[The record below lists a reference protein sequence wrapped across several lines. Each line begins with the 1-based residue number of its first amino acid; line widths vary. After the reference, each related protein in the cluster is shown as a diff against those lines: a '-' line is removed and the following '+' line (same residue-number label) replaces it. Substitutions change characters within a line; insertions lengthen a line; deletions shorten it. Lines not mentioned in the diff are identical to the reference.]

1 MTGTLSDRQLIA
13 GAVSGV
19 LEEFLAARRDELAGI
34 GSGTEVLV
42 EAVTPMLRR
51 GKRIRAVL
59 CWWGYELARA
69 ADGEPPLPSTGEA
82 EADGLSRAAASLEL
96 LQAAALIHDD
106 IIDNSLT
113 RRGLPAVHAD
123 FAARHAAEGLD
134 GDGAE
139 FGRAAGIIIGDLCLG
154 WHEELFSGSGLPRT
168 HAPVVARQR
177 NAMRT
182 EVMAGQYLDMRIQ
195 ATRRDRL
202 DPAALR
208 AEAWDVLTYKSAKYS
223 VEQPLLLGAA
233 LGGADEAL
241 LAAVSA
247 FGLPLGQAFQLRDDV
262 LGVYGD
268 PEVTGKPAGDD
279 LREGK
284 RTVLLAHALAAVT
297 DAETGHAGAAQALA
311 RIGAPD
317 FGDDEVNRL
326 REVLRETGAL
336 ARTEDEISACYRH
349 AAQRAQDLTG
359 YGVPED
365 AVTALRDI
373 AGAIAHRSA

>member
-1 MTGTLSDRQLIA
+1 MTGTLSDRELIA
-13 GAVSGV
+13 GAVTEV
-19 LEEFLAARRDELAGI
+19 LEEFLAARRDDLAGI
-34 GSGTEVLV
+34 GSGTGVLV

-69 ADGEPPLPSTGEA
+69 AGGELPGAGAT
-82 EADGLSRAAASLEL
+82 EADGLARAAASLEL

-168 HAPVVARQR
+168 HAPAVARQR

-195 ATRRDRL
+195 AARRDRL

-241 LAAVSA
+241 LSAVSA

-262 LGVYGD
+262 LGVFGD
-268 PEVTGKPAGDD
+268 PDVTGKPAGDD

-297 DAETGHAGAAQALA
+297 DAATEHAARALA

-317 FGDDEVNRL
+317 LRDDEVDQL
-326 REVLRETGAL
+326 REVLRQTGAL
-336 ARTEDEISACYRH
+336 ARTEDEISSRYRQ
-349 AAQRAQDLTG
+349 ATQRAQDLTG
-359 YGVPED
+359 FGVPED
-365 AVTALRDI
+365 AVTALLDI